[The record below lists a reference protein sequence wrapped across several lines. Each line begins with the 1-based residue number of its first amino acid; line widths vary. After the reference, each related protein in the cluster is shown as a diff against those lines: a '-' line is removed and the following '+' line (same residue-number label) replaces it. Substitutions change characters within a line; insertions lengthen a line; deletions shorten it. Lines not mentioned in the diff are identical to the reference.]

1 MRIMSRPP
9 ADTLMQRLVDEVGA
23 SIVAGRYPEG
33 TVLPNETDLAVQHD
47 VGRSSVREALK
58 MLAAK
63 GLIES
68 RPRRGTTVRPR
79 RSWNFFD
86 SDVLRWL
93 EGHAGDPVL
102 LHELTAVRRAFEPL
116 AAALAAEQASDAQ
129 LAGIEAAFTALEDA
143 HDEGASAAS
152 ADIEL
157 HAGIIE
163 ASGNRFLA
171 SLGALIA
178 TGHAVAARSNGG
190 SSSDHRR
197 SLDDHRNVVHA
208 LRARD
213 AQGAQRA
220 MASLLGREQTRVG
233 HAGVGR
239 VAAAR

>member
-1 MRIMSRPP
+1 MRMQARPP

-23 SIVAGRYPEG
+23 GIVSGRFPEG
-33 TVLPNETDLAVQHD
+33 SVLPNETDLAIQHD

-93 EGHAGDPVL
+93 QNYAGDPVL
-102 LHELTAVRRAFEPL
+102 LRELTAVRRALEPL
-116 AAALAAEQASDAQ
+116 AAALAAEQASEAQ
-129 LAGIEAAFTALEDA
+129 LADIESALTALEEA
-143 HDEGASAAS
+143 EDEGTDRNS
-152 ADIEL
+152 ADVEL
-157 HAGIIE
+157 HAGIVE

-178 TGHAVAARSNGG
+178 TGHAVATRTGSRSTEIR
-190 SSSDHRR
+190 RR
-197 SLDDHRNVVHA
+197 SLDDHRNVVMA

-213 AQGAQRA
+213 AQAAHQA
-220 MASLLGREQTRVG
+220 MASLLGRE
-233 HAGVGR
+233 AGT
-239 VAAAR
+239 VARGAAG

>member
-1 MRIMSRPP
+1 MRIQARPP
-9 ADTLMQRLVDEVGA
+9 ADTLMQRLVDEVGGG
-23 SIVAGRYPEG
+23 IVSGRFPEG
-33 TVLPNETDLAVQHD
+33 SVLPNETDLAIQHD

-86 SDVLRWL
+86 PDVLRWL
-93 EGHAGDPVL
+93 ENYAGDPIL
-102 LHELTAVRRAFEPL
+102 LRELTAVRRALEPL

-129 LAGIEAAFTALEDA
+129 LADIESALSALEEA
-143 HDEGASAAS
+143 EDEGMDPNS
-152 ADIEL
+152 ADVEL

-178 TGHAVAARSNGG
+178 TGHAVATRTRSV
-190 SSSDHRR
+190 SPETKRR
-197 SLDDHRNVVHA
+197 SLDDHRNVVMA

-213 AQGAQRA
+213 AQAAHQA
-220 MASLLGREQTRVG
+220 MASLLGREVGSATRG
-233 HAGVGR
+233 AAG
-239 VAAAR
+239 